1 MLGGSRYRMRKFI
14 KTNEFYVALTIILL
28 SVIIGSKSEAY
39 FTAGNLIDLLRSSI
53 EMGIFALGVLI
64 VIVSG
69 GIDVS
74 FTAIA
79 TFSMFPTTK
88 ILYVN
93 NYKGSVL
100 LAFAISA
107 AIGLFLGLING
118 SLISY
123 FKLPTLIVTLGTSS
137 IYEGFLLTFVGNR
150 EISNVPQ
157 GMIDYSKLNVI
168 QVTDSRGII
177 SGLPV
182 SILIF
187 LSLIIIV
194 WLVLRYTMLGRG
206 IYAIG
211 GDRVSAERAGF
222 NITAIQMFIYAFVGL
237 ISGIAGMVHT
247 TMMRNSNPVSI
258 IGTEMIII
266 AAVVLGGARIT
277 GGHGTILG
285 TLLGLFLVIIMNNS
299 LILLGISSDWQRFVI
314 GLLILIGTGITAYQ
328 SKKSR
333 STINKVLIE

>member
-1 MLGGSRYRMRKFI
+1 MKKII
-14 KTNEFYVALTIILL
+14 KTNEFYVALTIIFL
-28 SVIIGSKSEAY
+28 SIIIGSKSDAY

-53 EMGIFALGVLI
+53 EMGIFSLGVLI

-79 TFSMFPTTK
+79 TFSMFATTK
-88 ILYVN
+88 ILFVN
-93 NYKGSVL
+93 DYKGSVL
-100 LAFAISA
+100 LAFVISA
-107 AIGLFLGLING
+107 LIGLFLGLING
-118 SLISY
+118 TLISL

-137 IYEGFLLTFVGNR
+137 IYIGFLLTFVGNR
-150 EISNVPQ
+150 EISNVPK
-157 GMIDYSKLNVI
+157 GMIEYSKLNLI
-168 QVTDSRGII
+168 QVANDRGVT

-187 LSLIIIV
+187 LALIIIV
-194 WLVLRYTMLGRG
+194 WALLKFTMLGRG

-222 NITAIQMFIYAFVGL
+222 NIIGIQIFIYTFVGF

-314 GLLILIGTGITAYQ
+314 GLLILIGTGVTAYQ
-328 SKKSR
+328 SKGSKS
-333 STINKVLIE
+333 TMNKVSIE

>member
-1 MLGGSRYRMRKFI
+1 LEGSRYGMKRIFN
-14 KTNEFYVALTIILL
+14 TNEFYVALTIILL
-28 SVIIGSKSEAY
+28 SIVIGSKSDAY

-53 EMGIFALGVLI
+53 EMGIFALGALI
-64 VIVSG
+64 VIISG

-79 TFSMFPTTK
+79 TFSMFATTK
-88 ILYVN
+88 LLYIN
-93 NYKGSVL
+93 HYNGPVL
-100 LAFAISA
+100 LAFVISA
-107 AIGLFLGLING
+107 LIGLFLGLING
-118 SLISY
+118 TLISY

-137 IYEGFLLTFVGNR
+137 IYIGFLLTFVGNR
-150 EISNVPQ
+150 EISNVPK
-157 GMIDYSKLNVI
+157 GMIEYSKMNILKVVNE
-168 QVTDSRGII
+168 RGII

-187 LSLIIIV
+187 LALIVIV
-194 WLVLRYTMLGRG
+194 WALLKYTMLGRG

-211 GDRVSAERAGF
+211 GDRISAERAGF
-222 NITAIQMFIYAFVGL
+222 NITAIQLFIYTFVGF

-285 TLLGLFLVIIMNNS
+285 TILGLFLVIIMNNS

-314 GLLILIGTGITAYQ
+314 GLLIIIGTGITSYQ
-328 SKKSR
+328 SKRSK
-333 STINKVLIE
+333 STINKVSIE

>member
-1 MLGGSRYRMRKFI
+1 
-14 KTNEFYVALTIILL
+14 
-28 SVIIGSKSEAY
+28 
-39 FTAGNLIDLLRSSI
+39 
-53 EMGIFALGVLI
+53 MGIYALGVLL

-79 TFSMFPTTK
+79 VFASFTTTK
-88 ILYVN
+88 VMYMN
-93 NYKGSVL
+93 HYQGSVL
-100 LAFAISA
+100 LAFVMSA
-107 AIGLFLGLING
+107 AIGLLLGLING
-118 SLISY
+118 SIIS
-123 FKLPTLIVTLGTSS
+123 FFRLPTLIVTLGTAS
-137 IYEGFLLTFVGNR
+137 IYEGFLLTYVGNR

-157 GMIDYSKLNVI
+157 GMIAYSKLNLA
-168 QVTDSRGII
+168 QVANDKGVI

-182 SILIF
+182 SFLIF
-187 LSLIIIV
+187 LVLIIIV
-194 WLVLRYTMLGRG
+194 WLLLKYTMLGRG

-222 NITAIQMFIYAFVGL
+222 NVKRIQIFIYAFVGL
-237 ISGIAGMVHT
+237 ISGVAGMVHA
-247 TMMRNSNPVSI
+247 TMMRNSNPTSI

-285 TLLGLFLVIIMNNS
+285 TLLGLFMVIIMSNS
-299 LILLGISSDWQRFVI
+299 LILLGISSDWQRFVT
-314 GLLILIGTGITAYQ
+314 GSLIIVGTGITAYQ
-328 SKKSR
+328 SKHSK